1 MGGMLQDKVIIVT
14 GGGSGI
20 GATSAR
26 LFAEEGA
33 WVVVADRDAA
43 QGAAVVDQIGALGHK
58 ARFIAADVS
67 HEGQVESMIGTVL
80 SENGR
85 IDGAFNNAG
94 IGPTPALI
102 ADCSESDWQRVL
114 AVNLTGVFLCVK
126 HEIRAMLRNSGG
138 AIVNMSSVAGLRAV
152 PMQVP
157 YCVSKHGVIGITRTA
172 AAEYAKAAIR
182 VNALCP
188 GVVDTPAT
196 RATGVDWNKVAPAP
210 MGRIARA
217 GEIAELAA
225 WLLSDRASYVTGQA
239 YAIDGGMTATAFT
252 MN

>member
-85 IDGAFNNAG
+85 IDGAFRDSSG
-94 IGPTPALI
+94 WLVG
-102 ADCSESDWQRVL
+102 D
-114 AVNLTGVFLCVK
+114 VFGCFGCDDARGFFDGDRRL
-126 HEIRAMLRNSGG
+126 SGD
-138 AIVNMSSVAGLRAV
+138 V
-152 PMQVP
+152 
-157 YCVSKHGVIGITRTA
+157 
-172 AAEYAKAAIR
+172 
-182 VNALCP
+182 
-188 GVVDTPAT
+188 
-196 RATGVDWNKVAPAP
+196 
-210 MGRIARA
+210 
-217 GEIAELAA
+217 
-225 WLLSDRASYVTGQA
+225 
-239 YAIDGGMTATAFT
+239 
-252 MN
+252 

>member
-102 ADCSESDWQRVL
+102 ADCSESGLAASARRELDRRVSMRE
-114 AVNLTGVFLCVK
+114 T
-126 HEIRAMLRNSGG
+126 RNS
-138 AIVNMSSVAGLRAV
+138 RD
-152 PMQVP
+152 
-157 YCVSKHGVIGITRTA
+157 
-172 AAEYAKAAIR
+172 AAELRWRDREHVFRCWAAR
-182 VNALCP
+182 GSNASAL
-188 GVVDTPAT
+188 
-196 RATGVDWNKVAPAP
+196 
-210 MGRIARA
+210 
-217 GEIAELAA
+217 
-225 WLLSDRASYVTGQA
+225 
-239 YAIDGGMTATAFT
+239 
-252 MN
+252 